1 MRRDLERS
9 GVRVLPPSTFTLRFT
24 LWQKSTNISRSW
36 LCRSTTSPPRLHDNA
51 WCHNGSKAISGQSR
65 QQEEALVVSKPSHHE
80 IAVRNQNACQV
91 HLKEGLRPKKW
102 PKKQRQRGGEICL
115 LEKISHTNCYKTNY
129 PAYGRE
135 ISVREETRWQILEM
149 QLISSK
155 A

>member
-1 MRRDLERS
+1 M
-9 GVRVLPPSTFTLRFT
+9 
-24 LWQKSTNISRSW
+24 
-36 LCRSTTSPPRLHDNA
+36 
-51 WCHNGSKAISGQSR
+51 
-65 QQEEALVVSKPSHHE
+65 VSKPSHHE

-91 HLKEGLRPKKW
+91 HLREGLRPKKW